1 MYIYILYRCIDVPK
15 QSGRTRELDDR
26 VCCHFLFWIQILE
39 WVMSPMRPSKQ
50 RMMNIHGPYQQDFGL
65 KTRVPF
71 GFDAYLV
78 CTFLSQFPFVFDAA
92 LLLDAAV
99 LATGGVAICSGT
111 AHTDLWAAQVLKVF
125 SSWWDEMGRLEPN
138 SNEHI

>member
-1 MYIYILYRCIDVPK
+1 MSRNRVAELW
-15 QSGRTRELDDR
+15 ELDDR

-39 WVMSPMRPSKQ
+39 WAMSPMRPSKQ

-78 CTFLSQFPFVFDAA
+78 CTCLSQFPFVFEAA

-125 SSWWDEMGRLEPN
+125 SDLLVG
-138 SNEHI
+138 